1 MPFLATAGSNHYAQL
16 GREGGTAVFEVLDIE
31 NDFVQVSCG
40 ARYTLAL
47 TRSGS
52 VYGWGQNEAGQLAL
66 PAPIVRRP
74 TLITTCPNSVI
85 VKVSCGESH
94 TLFLTSS
101 GEIYGCGDGSCGQ
114 RGDGTFHSK
123 CFEPSRALLIEPARD
138 VFCGARTSYAIT
150 DDGDLFGW
158 GETTTGMLGAKAWPT
173 PTLAVPT
180 RLSVGP
186 PQTRIARGVASRN
199 FAILVTTKGEVLGA
213 GSNSDGQLGIADSY
227 TYNWRLI
234 RDVGRV
240 SLVAC
245 GCRHTICYQVDK
257 KRCIVLSDQLGSFTL
272 SKPTGLAA
280 GDDNV
285 FAWTD
290 GGSSLFVYGHNRNG
304 QLGVGN
310 IPNVE
315 QLTRVPLPIKA
326 NVVMVSC
333 GRKHT
338 CLLLSGEKV
347 QRGDDTVFMEDSSP
361 AEGGLTSEPRA
372 VADWGGRLSF
382 GWACAATSIAALIGG
397 ALAASLY
404 GHQR

>member
-16 GREGGTAVFEVLDIE
+16 GREGDTSFFEVLDIE
-31 NDFVQVSCG
+31 NDFVQVCCG

-52 VYGWGQNEAGQLAL
+52 VYGWGLNESGQLAL
-66 PAPIVRRP
+66 PAPIVKRP
-74 TLITTCPNSVI
+74 TLINTCYNSRI

-94 TLFLTSS
+94 SLFLTSS
-101 GEIYGCGDGSCGQ
+101 GEIYCCGDGSCGQ

-123 CFEPSRALLIEPARD
+123 CFELSRALLNETTRD
-138 VFCGARTSYAIT
+138 VFCGARTSFAIT

-158 GETTTGMLGAKAWPT
+158 GETTSGMLGAKAWPT
-173 PTLAVPT
+173 PTLSVPT

-186 PQTRIARGVASRN
+186 PRTRIAWGVASRN
-199 FAILVTTKGEVLGA
+199 FAIIITTKGEILGA
-213 GSNSDGQLGIADSY
+213 GSNSDGQLGIADSCTY
-227 TYNWRLI
+227 TWRPI

-245 GCRHTICYQVDK
+245 GCRHTLCYQVEK

-272 SKPTGLAA
+272 PNPTGLAA
-280 GDDNV
+280 GEDNV
-285 FAWTD
+285 FACID
-290 GGSSLFVYGHNRNG
+290 GGRSLLVYGHNRNG
-304 QLGVGN
+304 QLGVGD

-315 QLTRVPLPIKA
+315 KLTQVSLPIKA

-338 CLLLSGEKV
+338 CLLLSGEEV
-347 QRGDDTVFMEDSSP
+347 HRGNYTVFMEDSAT
-361 AEGGLTSEPRA
+361 AEGDISRKTRT
-372 VADWGGRLSF
+372 VTNWGRPSF
-382 GWACAATSIAALIGG
+382 GWECAATSVAALIVGVLV
-397 ALAASLY
+397 ARFY
-404 GHQR
+404 GYQR